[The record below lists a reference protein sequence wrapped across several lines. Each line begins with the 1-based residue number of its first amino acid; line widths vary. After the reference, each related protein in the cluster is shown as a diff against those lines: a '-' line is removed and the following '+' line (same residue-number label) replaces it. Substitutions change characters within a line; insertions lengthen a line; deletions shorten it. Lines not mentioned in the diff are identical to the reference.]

1 MQDRI
6 AQCLKASAEVKLKMI
21 SERMEEIEAV
31 CRQAIQVVQGG
42 GTIFLFGN
50 GGSAADAQHIAAE
63 LVGRF
68 ACERDGLPALA
79 LTTDTSVL
87 TSVGNDYGFE
97 EVLARQVDALVREG
111 DMLIGIS
118 TSGSSP
124 NVVKGLK
131 TANEKGAVTVALTGD
146 TEGPLSRIA
155 NLCIRVPS
163 RDTPRIQ
170 ETHIVLGHILCEA
183 IEEGLTADSDGELA
197 ESWAGDVIRKEEQEE
212 LWPVAVSR

>member
-1 MQDRI
+1 MRDRI
-6 AQCLKASAEVKLKMI
+6 AECLKASAEVKLRMI

-97 EVLARQVDALVREG
+97 EVLSRQVGALVRTG

-131 TANEKGAVTVALTGD
+131 VANEKGAVTVALTGD
-146 TEGPLSRIA
+146 AEGPLSRIA
-155 NLCIRVPS
+155 DFCIRVPS

-170 ETHIVLGHILCEA
+170 EAHIVLGHILCEA
-183 IEEGLTADSDGELA
+183 IEESLETDRDGELTD
-197 ESWAGDVIRKEEQEE
+197 SYAGDVLRREEQEE